1 MSFFAGAGGALIGG
15 LANMFG
21 GSGAPEV
28 PGYVRNAGKRAMK
41 VGKQLYQF
49 SQTPAMST
57 PQERAML
64 SGALA
69 QQSEAMGAGREQL
82 LGALGG
88 TSSGGLSAGAQA
100 DAAVRMRSSEE
111 STQAMTSMLAHVN
124 SLMAR
129 QQALGDAGRQFLG
142 VAGLGSHTQP
152 QQQNPLGSA
161 LANFAQI
168 ASYQQALKQAQAG
181 GGGQPVAAQGGT
193 TAQSQMGVPPPNPLD
208 PNYQFGQGAGPKMGM
223 GVPPPVSPFA
233 RR

>member
-168 ASYQQALKQAQAG
+168 ASYQ
-181 GGGQPVAAQGGT
+181 PVAAQGGT